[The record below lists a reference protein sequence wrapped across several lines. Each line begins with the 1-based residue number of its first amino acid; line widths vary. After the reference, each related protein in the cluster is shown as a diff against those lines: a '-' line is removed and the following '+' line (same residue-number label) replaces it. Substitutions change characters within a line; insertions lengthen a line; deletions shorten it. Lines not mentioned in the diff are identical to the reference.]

1 MIVNPYRAV
10 SFKESAIRKALEVSG
25 FLIADTKYDGVR
37 GNIIVNP
44 LVVQSG
50 SPAASSATVLS
61 RSNKPIRSLNLFDFM
76 KRQQWAA
83 FQRDW
88 MYPNGFIL
96 DGELMVKGET
106 FQAGSGILRRKA
118 QIDPSRLVVVIYGVL
133 PIEMAYHNDDVPV
146 ATCMMQIHAQLM
158 VERLKVFFPEIDWK
172 VAESEVIYDYDDLT
186 LHYNQMRKE
195 GHEGLI
201 VKDPLGHYLR
211 GKRTGWWKMK
221 EEVEADGHIVS
232 VNWGTEG
239 LGNEGKVIGFDVLSE
254 DGHHVTAN
262 GITQDQMVE
271 FTNNVLKDPEFYT
284 GWAVQFKFMERTD
297 EGGFRHPSFDCFR
310 GTEADPKVKI

>member
-44 LVVQSG
+44 LAVQSG
-50 SPAASSATVLS
+50 TPAASSATVLS
-61 RSNKPIRSLNLFDFM
+61 RSNKPIRSLNLFDYM

-96 DGELMVKGET
+96 DGEFMVKGET

-118 QIDPSRLVVVIYGVL
+118 QIDHSSLVVVIYGVL

-172 VAESEVIYDYDDLT
+172 VAESEVIYDYDDLV

-221 EEVEADGHIVS
+221 EEVEADGHVVS
-232 VNWGTEG
+232 YNWGTSGLKNEG
-239 LGNEGKVIGFDVLSE
+239 LIIGFEIMSE
-254 DGHHVTAN
+254 DGHLVNAN
-262 GITQDQMVE
+262 GLTEAQMDQFTRQVVE
-271 FTNNVLKDPEFYT
+271 EGVDMI
-284 GWAVQFKFMERTD
+284 GWAAQFKFMERTD
-297 EGGFRHPSFDCFR
+297 ELGFRHPSFDCWR
-310 GTEADPKVKI
+310 GTEDNPKVKI